1 MKIVAI
7 YNAKGGVSTTTLAG
21 NLTIFAAER
30 GVRVRAATLGPEH
43 DLERFI
49 RRMGLDWHDALEGL
63 PTEGDLLI
71 LDVHSHIDLPAVL
84 EPDLWLVPMCN
95 RTAYENAGRVLPSLT
110 GPALWVW
117 TRGVAYCHQIPA
129 ALRDR
134 ASFASVIIPRCPAVE
149 ESLISSAAPWYTP
162 DGEGSPGSRAV
173 QALAHEVLTR
183 LDIPLAPATS
193 LPLGPRPTGPY
204 PSIRDFRAREEEAR
218 PKLAAYFA
226 RHQNRA

>member
-1 MKIVAI
+1 
-7 YNAKGGVSTTTLAG
+7 
-21 NLTIFAAER
+21 
-30 GVRVRAATLGPEH
+30 
-43 DLERFI
+43 
-49 RRMGLDWHDALEGL
+49 
-63 PTEGDLLI
+63 
-71 LDVHSHIDLPAVL
+71 
-84 EPDLWLVPMCN
+84 MCN

-134 ASFASVIIPRCPAVE
+134 ASFASVVIPRCPAME
-149 ESLISSAAPWYTP
+149 ASIDQLDAAAWYTP

-204 PSIRDFRAREEEAR
+204 PSLRDFRAREEQAR
-218 PKLAAYFA
+218 PPA
-226 RHQNRA
+226 RGVLRPPQGSGLRRHESRTTSIDSSTAGARR

>member
-21 NLTIFAAER
+21 NLTTFAAER

-43 DLERFI
+43 DLEPFI
-49 RRMGLDWHDALEGL
+49 RRVGLDWHDALEGL

-71 LDVHSHIDLPAVL
+71 LDVHSHIRCADVL
-84 EPDLWLVPMCN
+84 EPDLWIMPMCN
-95 RTAYENAGRVLPSLT
+95 RTAYENAARMLPSLT

-117 TRGVAYCHQIPA
+117 SSGVVYRSQVPE

-134 ASFASVIIPRCPAVE
+134 ASFASVVIPRSPAVE
-149 ESLISSAAPWYTP
+149 ASIGNYAAAWYTP
-162 DGEGSPGSRAV
+162 DGEDSPGSRAV

-183 LDIPLAPATS
+183 LDISLAPATS
-193 LPLGPRPTGPY
+193 LPLGPRPEGPY
-204 PSIRDFRAREEEAR
+204 PSRRSFAAREEQAR
-218 PKLAAYFA
+218 PRLAAYFV
-226 RHQNRA
+226 RRKDRA

>member
-21 NLTIFAAER
+21 NLTTFAGER
-30 GVRVRAATLGPEH
+30 GVRVRAATFGPEH
-43 DLERFI
+43 DLSPFI
-49 RRMGLDWHDALEGL
+49 RRVGLDWHDALEGL
-63 PTEGDLLI
+63 PTEGDLLV
-71 LDVHSHIDLPAVL
+71 LDVHSHLDCPAVL
-84 EPDLWLVPMCN
+84 EPDLWIMPMCN

-117 TRGVAYCHQIPA
+117 TRGVVYSHQVPA

-134 ASFASVIIPRCPAVE
+134 ASFASVVIPRCPAME
-149 ESLISSAAPWYTP
+149 ASIGNDAAAWYTP

-183 LDIPLAPATS
+183 LDIPQAPATS
-193 LPLGPRPTGPY
+193 LPLGPRSSGPY
-204 PSIRDFRAREEEAR
+204 PSIRDFRAREEQAWPR
-218 PKLAAYFA
+218 LAAYFA
-226 RHQNRA
+226 RRKNRA